1 MIPFLSNNLFHP
13 IRRRYSHCLMSA
25 CLFLACGAP
34 LHAQSL
40 TEIWKAMPDSILPYL
55 DHNQRVDMSSYT
67 SMHVDGTIDNQL
79 GGKSRMDAL
88 TTDFTEIKL
97 NEATT
102 LQLKLLPTERR
113 DTVVC
118 LLKTWTSGDTGES
131 QILFFT
137 PQWQPLPVQRFLGVS
152 SLQELADRLT
162 SRPDHLSTAEY
173 GKLKSMID
181 PVMVKASLSAEDHNL
196 ALQLSLPLLSKE
208 DKDKVAAILVPLRLK
223 WSNGKYVNQ

>member
-1 MIPFLSNNLFHP
+1 MIPFLSNTLFTP
-13 IRRRYSHCLMSA
+13 IRRRYRRCLMAA
-25 CLFLACGAP
+25 CLLLACGAS

-55 DHNQRVDMSSYT
+55 DHNQRVDMPSYA

-79 GGKSRMDAL
+79 GGKSRMDTL
-88 TTDFTEIKL
+88 TADFTEVKL

-102 LQLKLLPTERR
+102 LQMKLLPTERH
-113 DTVVC
+113 DTVIC
-118 LLKTWTSGDTGES
+118 LLKTWTSGDNGES
-131 QILFFT
+131 QIQFFT

-152 SLQELADRLT
+152 SLLALADRLA

-173 GKLKSMID
+173 EKLKSMID
-181 PVMVKASLSAEDHNL
+181 PVMVKASLSADDHDL

-223 WSNGKYVNQ
+223 WINGKYVGK